1 MSTRFAHNVRTM
13 YLKIKEIKSPY
24 YIPHKKK
31 THSPKKNIYISYTN
45 SLPKNMTTLISKLLS
60 FFVTNDKGQVTQA
73 VILILIIVI
82 IVGVTIIVL
91 VLRCL

>member
-31 THSPKKNIYISYTN
+31 THSP
-45 SLPKNMTTLISKLLS
+45 
-60 FFVTNDKGQVTQA
+60 
-73 VILILIIVI
+73 
-82 IVGVTIIVL
+82 
-91 VLRCL
+91 

>member
-31 THSPKKNIYISYTN
+31 THSPSQKYIS
-45 SLPKNMTTLISKLLS
+45 
-60 FFVTNDKGQVTQA
+60 
-73 VILILIIVI
+73 LIL
-82 IVGVTIIVL
+82 TL
-91 VLRCL
+91 SLRI